1 MASVWF
7 LKGLVHALK
16 GDITGGLDA
25 ADIKV
30 ALVESTYS
38 VDQADE
44 VIGDVSPIAATSAN
58 VTGQTV
64 AIVDGEV
71 QFSCDAVTWPTVA
84 EGAACNKVVAYWD
97 SGSAGTRYVIAC
109 NDLASAVTP
118 DGNDINLT
126 WGADGV
132 AKISPPA

>member
-7 LKGLVHALK
+7 LKGLLHALK

-25 ADIKV
+25 ADVKV
-30 ALVESTYS
+30 CLVESTYT

-58 VTGQTV
+58 VTNKAV

-71 QFSCDAVTWPTVA
+71 QFSCDPVTFTAVA
-84 EGAACNKVVAYWD
+84 AGAACNKVVAYWD
-97 SGSAGTRYVIAC
+97 SGSAGTRYVIASD
-109 NDLASAVTP
+109 DLAAAVTP